1 MNRDFF
7 DALSASLKEAVSMA
21 KDANILPA
29 DSGVSGQDAS
39 PVREEVRPE
48 YALDQQLEDIT
59 SENRPSAVGTDVRTA

>member
-7 DALSASLKEAVSMA
+7 DALSASLREAVSMA
-21 KDANILPA
+21 KDAHILPA
-29 DSGVSGQDAS
+29 DGGLSGQDAS

-59 SENRPSAVGTDVRTA
+59 SENRAAEVD

>member
-7 DALSASLKEAVSMA
+7 DELSASLKEAVSMA
-21 KDANILPA
+21 KDAHILPP
-29 DSGVSGQDAS
+29 DSGLSGQDAS

-59 SENRPSAVGTDVRTA
+59 SENRAAEVD